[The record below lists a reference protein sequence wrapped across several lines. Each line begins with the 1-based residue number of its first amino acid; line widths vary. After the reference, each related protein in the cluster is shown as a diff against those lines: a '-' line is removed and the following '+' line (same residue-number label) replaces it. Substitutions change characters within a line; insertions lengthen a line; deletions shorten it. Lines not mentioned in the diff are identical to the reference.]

1 MSWTLGIQ
9 ILDVFGSQPPS
20 QLPTTQQT
28 VVDSVRLVTLL
39 PILVKN
45 LMPSSEKSAR
55 LLYAN
60 FSSIHICIWNMRLR
74 RLHVSVEKVSVFNR
88 ICIRMRIYTYIGYRR
103 QKHIKIRYQAAQQ
116 LFTRP
121 HHRSAESMNIRIRMH
136 KIRIRG
142 QIRTLLGIAL
152 AYCMYYHYNG
162 LV

>member
-1 MSWTLGIQ
+1 VTCCSSPLTPCFQKEPVVSWTLGIQ

-45 LMPSSEKSAR
+45 IMPSSKKAAR

-60 FSSIHICIWNMRLR
+60 FSSIHICIWNMWLR

-88 ICIRMRIYTYIGYRR
+88 VHMRMCIYSYIGYRR

-116 LFTRP
+116 LFTCP
-121 HHRSAESMNIRIRMH
+121 HHRSAESMNSRIRMH
-136 KIRIRG
+136 KIRIRD
-142 QIRTLLGIAL
+142 
-152 AYCMYYHYNG
+152 
-162 LV
+162 